1 MRISDWNSDV
11 CSSDLRL
18 TLDRAGQRIATRRAE
33 ADRARQRLFAGGEPE
48 AIVIDHQDQPVAF
61 HRRARR
67 REIER
72 HDLDLL
78 ELDILPDVE
87 FGPVRQRKDADALAL
102 RLARIIQ
109 PPQFWALVLGIPAV
123 AGRTEREDALLVPA
137 FLLITARAAEQIGRA
152 HV

>member
-1 MRISDWNSDV
+1 MIRRPPRST
-11 CSSDLRL
+11 L
-18 TLDRAGQRIATRRAE
+18 TDTLFPYTTLFRSH
-33 ADRARQRLFAGGEPE
+33 RLFAGGEPE
-48 AIVIDHQDQPVAF
+48 AIVIDHQDQHVAF

-87 FGPVRQRKDADALAL
+87 FGPVRQRKDADDLDL

-109 PPQFWALVLGIPAV
+109 PQPFWALVLGIQAV
-123 AGRTEREDALLVPA
+123 AGRTEREDSLLGTG
-137 FLLITARAAEQIGRA
+137 FLIIQARDAERRLDA
-152 HV
+152 VER

>member
-1 MRISDWNSDV
+1 MIRRPPRST
-11 CSSDLRL
+11 L
-18 TLDRAGQRIATRRAE
+18 TDTLFPYTTLFRSH
-33 ADRARQRLFAGGEPE
+33 RLFAGGEPE

-123 AGRTEREDALLVPA
+123 AGRTEREEDRQSV
-137 FLLITARAAEQIGRA
+137 
-152 HV
+152 V

>member
-1 MRISDWNSDV
+1 MRSSDGSSDV
-11 CSSDLRL
+11 CSSDL
-18 TLDRAGQRIATRRAE
+18 
-33 ADRARQRLFAGGEPE
+33 
-48 AIVIDHQDQPVAF
+48 QDQPVAF

-123 AGRTEREDALLVPA
+123 AGRTEREDALLDRKSTR
-137 FLLITARAAEQIGRA
+137 LNSS
-152 HV
+152 H

>member
-1 MRISDWNSDV
+1 MIRRPPRST
-11 CSSDLRL
+11 L
-18 TLDRAGQRIATRRAE
+18 TDTLFPYTTLFRSH
-33 ADRARQRLFAGGEPE
+33 RLFAGGEPE

-87 FGPVRQRKDADALAL
+87 FGPVRQRKDADAPAL
-102 RLARIIQ
+102 RSEEHTSELQSLMRISY
-109 PPQFWALVLGIPAV
+109 AV
-123 AGRTEREDALLVPA
+123 FCLKNKSYRVCHESTVSSKLLTYDSYSVEIS
-137 FLLITARAAEQIGRA
+137 FTT
-152 HV
+152 